1 MSTLKSIY
9 FYFLA
14 AQISFIKSIKKIY
27 YTTNIYNKSLIS
39 KTPQQFF
46 FHPNPFLLNLI
57 STYKK
62 NLFRISDID
71 LNNFWIKQK
80 NIYEEKRLHSFMWL
94 GLVDRK
100 SESKHIQKIIN
111 VWILKNSKYTKN
123 IWDNSLMSRR
133 IISWIMCSDII
144 TNNCSFDF
152 KRNFMGS
159 MISQINHLKS
169 NIKFERDYS
178 TKLEIITT
186 LILSGLVFKEYKNN
200 FNFGVKELEKLI
212 KNYFDYDGFPLSR
225 NPSELVFFLKFLILI
240 KECIQDAQEY
250 IPDFINDMVEKCLFC
265 LKTIITPNN
274 QVPLFNGGTEE
285 NLTILDEYFD
295 KSTIDINN
303 KKVVGGI
310 QVLKNKNNKVFIDVG
325 GPPNKSYSNSYQSAP
340 LSFEYYLDNQK
351 IITNCGFGHKISAKA
366 ELLSRLTSAQ
376 TTIIIND
383 TSVTKFERNKLIN
396 KVFGNSIKNTFKINR
411 SDLFNDKNKISTVAS
426 HNGYEKKYGC
436 TLKRE
441 IFIDKNSSEIKGI
454 DEILKTKDGKPI
466 NYNIRFHL
474 YPGLNAVKTMSGNSV
489 LIQISKN
496 KSLIFQTSEDSILL
510 EKSIFLGR
518 NKILDNTCISISGNL
533 VNKDKVIHWKIK
545 KNI

>member
-14 AQISFIKSIKKIY
+14 VQIYFIKSIKKIY
-27 YTTNIYNKSLIS
+27 YTTNVYNKSLVS
-39 KTPQQFF
+39 KNPQQFF
-46 FHPNPFLLNLI
+46 FYPNPFLLNLI
-57 STYKK
+57 TTYKK
-62 NLFRISDID
+62 NLFRISDIN
-71 LNNFWIKQK
+71 LNDFWVKQK
-80 NIYEEKRLHSFMWL
+80 NIYEEKRLNSFLWL
-94 GLVDRK
+94 SLIDRK

-111 VWILKNSKYTKN
+111 VWILKNSKYKKN
-123 IWDNSLMSRR
+123 IWDNSLISRR

-144 TNNCSFDF
+144 TDNCSFDF
-152 KRNFMGS
+152 KKNFMIS
-159 MISQINHLKS
+159 MVSQVNHLKS

-178 TKLEIITT
+178 IKLEMIVT

-200 FNFGVKELEKLI
+200 FNFGIKELEKLI
-212 KNYFDYDGFPLSR
+212 KNYFDNDGFPLSR

-250 IPDFINDMVEKCLFC
+250 IPDFLHDIITKCLYC
-265 LKTIITPNN
+265 LKIIITPNN
-274 QVPLFNGGTEE
+274 QVPLFNGGVEE
-285 NLTILDEYFD
+285 NLSVLNDYLKKSSLDVKE
-295 KSTIDINN
+295 
-303 KKVVGGI
+303 KKIVGGI
-310 QVLKNKNNKVFIDVG
+310 QVIKNKNNKIFFDVG
-325 GPPNKSYSNSYQSAP
+325 APPNKSYSNSYQSAP

-351 IITNCGFGHKISAKA
+351 IITNCGFGHKISNKA
-366 ELLSRLTSAQ
+366 ELLSRLTSAH

-383 TSVTKFERNKLIN
+383 TSVTKFERNRLIN
-396 KVFGNSIKNTFKINR
+396 KVFGNSIKNTFKINK
-411 SDLFNDKNKISTVAS
+411 SDLFNDKSKISAVSS

-441 IFIDKNSSEIKGI
+441 ISIDKNLSEIKGC
-454 DEILKTKDGKPI
+454 DEIIKIKDGKPV

-474 YPGLNAVKTMSGNSV
+474 YPGLNAVKTMSGNNV

-518 NKILDNTCISISGNL
+518 NKILDNTCISIAGNL
-533 VNKDKVIHWKIK
+533 VNKNKTIHWKII
-545 KNI
+545 KNA